1 MGGVSPEKE
10 VSLASGQR
18 VREALRQLGYVAD
31 TVVYEGDIAATIKAL
46 RGRELVFIAL
56 HGGEGEDGTVQAALD
71 DAGLRYTGSSSAAS
85 RLAMDKHHSKERML
99 AAGLPTPPW
108 VRLQLA
114 GGPIRPGGPHEEAL
128 AEFLEPRSY
137 PVVVKP
143 NGQGSTVGLTIV
155 DHYDQLPDA
164 LSLAREFDSQ
174 VLVEAY
180 IPGQELTVTVL
191 DQRPLPVVE
200 IVPRH
205 ATFDYEC
212 KYTEGM
218 STYTVPA
225 DLPLELTVAVQD
237 AARRLYD
244 DLGCRH
250 YARIDQRLDP
260 EYRFYCLELNTLPGL
275 TSHSLTPMAAEAAG
289 IPFQALIDRIV
300 RLALADPVPA

>member
-1 MGGVSPEKE
+1 MGGVSSEKE

-18 VREALRQLGYVAD
+18 VLEALRQLGYAAGI
-31 TVVYEGDIAATIKAL
+31 VVYEGDIAATVKAL
-46 RGRELVFIAL
+46 QGRDLVFIAL

-71 DAGLRYTGSSSAAS
+71 DAGLRYSGSSSGAS

-99 AAGLPTPPW
+99 AAALPTPAW

-114 GGPIRPGGPHEEAL
+114 EGPIRPGGPHEEAL
-128 AEFLEPRSY
+128 ANFLDQRSY
-137 PVVVKP
+137 PLVVKP
-143 NGQGSTVGLTIV
+143 NGQGSTVGLSV
-155 DHYDQLPDA
+155 VEQYDQLPDA

-180 IPGQELTVTVL
+180 IPGRELTVTVL

-205 ATFDYEC
+205 PTFDYEC

-225 DLPLELTVAVQD
+225 ELPLELTVAVQE
-237 AARRLYD
+237 AAQRLYE

-250 YARIDQRLDP
+250 YARIDLRLDP

-275 TSHSLTPMAAEAAG
+275 TAHSLTPMAAEAAG
-289 IPFQALIDRIV
+289 IPFPALIDRITG
-300 RLALADPVPA
+300 LALADPVPA